1 MSLHVGY
8 QGAKECLTGPQP
20 GARALMAWWI
30 SRFGGNGA
38 VNTGIFNC
46 RVIAGTTN
54 RSLHGEGRALD
65 LGVRPHDAGYGHEA
79 ASLLHANSGEL
90 GIQCIIWSRRIWS
103 GSRPQEGFRP
113 YSGQSPHLDHLHV
126 ELSWPAARTLTQAR
140 IGEVLGGHRPAP
152 RVLKLKEPNM
162 RGEDVRAVQIAL
174 AARFPS
180 LGLRIDGTFGPK
192 TDKAVKK
199 FQKSV
204 NLTPDGDVG
213 ERTRAALGLG

>member
-113 YSGQSPHLDHLHV
+113 YSGRSPHLDHLHV
-126 ELSWPAARTLTQAR
+126 ELSWPAARTSSPR
-140 IGEVLGGHRPAP
+140 MLGSLSLSTRGAGRCPP
-152 RVLKLKEPNM
+152 RTSPM
-162 RGEDVRAVQIAL
+162 RAWVRVRAVTQSSSTCRWSTWAFWP
-174 AARFPS
+174 A
-180 LGLRIDGTFGPK
+180 
-192 TDKAVKK
+192 
-199 FQKSV
+199 
-204 NLTPDGDVG
+204 
-213 ERTRAALGLG
+213 